1 MSDVGAS
8 MFRNSRVTFA
18 RLCEESVLAIEHRR
32 NAIVQEETAK
42 ADQERRA
49 REDRAPLSP
58 QKWIDNNYFSGSL
71 ADSLYPKLKEVFCRF
86 YEGQYHEIIMGGATR
101 YGKTT
106 LALAINGYSLY
117 LLSCMGSPQRN
128 FHLME
133 QSVLLM
139 LNMNVTE
146 LKARSAYFAKLS
158 AWVRSTPYF
167 GQEFQPKANVITQL
181 QFPKHVVSRFAGAV
195 VTAPESEDLIFFLG
209 DEANL
214 YDVIEDSKRAQVGS
228 RYDAAELIEAA
239 VHRRMNGTFMRADGT
254 FPDSCKV
261 VWLCKETYPNSFI
274 RRRVK
279 EVKRHGLEQPGKVL
293 VLESTEWGMK
303 PEGTYEKKYFY
314 IRTASRMKSACI
326 LDQCEV
332 FSEKKDADRRQH
344 NPDVPEDERFQVF
357 EVPEVHR
364 MAAEKNLEQFIRDMC
379 GWPTEA
385 ISLFLRDRQWLKD
398 AIRTPGHGIESALCE
413 HPFVDHEL
421 VLSSPEAFLPIHC
434 RQVEIADEDTGEVT
448 RAWRPIFNPSVTRFI
463 HVDAGLTT
471 DPTGF
476 VMGHQNGW
484 TMVERFDAT
493 QEKVSAI
500 LSPKI
505 FIDAMLRI
513 LPEPG
518 GQVNFGVVLA
528 LIRRIAR
535 HGYLIGKVTMDSFQ
549 HVALSQPLKEE
560 GYEVEIVSVDKT
572 MDAYDFVDKAFRE
585 KRLSVYLNK
594 PFIEEVTQL
603 ERVVTGK
610 VYQGRPVVKVDHRP
624 GERKDVSDGV
634 AGVTWQVEL
643 AATNRIPI
651 QPHPIASDKADAMRE
666 KIRAEL
672 TVQDAFDRGDYE
684 SLAEMGIGTRYV

>member
-1 MSDVGAS
+1 LVDAGIS
-8 MFRNSRVTFA
+8 MVRNSRAAFA
-18 RLCEESVLAIEHRR
+18 RLCEETASSIEHRKH
-32 NAIVQEETAK
+32 AQVQEETAR
-42 ADQERRA
+42 AEQERRA
-49 REDRAPLSP
+49 REDRDPLPPS
-58 QKWIDNNYFSGSL
+58 KWISNAYFAGSL
-71 ADSLYPKLKEVFCRF
+71 AESLYPKLKDVFCRF
-86 YEGQYHEIIMGGATR
+86 FEEQYHEIIMGGATR

-106 LALAINGYSLY
+106 LALAINGYVLY

-146 LKARSAYFAKLS
+146 LKARSAYFAKIS

-167 GQEFQPKANVITQL
+167 AQEFTPKSNVITQL
-181 QFPKHVVSRFAGAV
+181 QFPKHIQSRFAGATV
-195 VTAPESEDLIFFLG
+195 NAPESEDLVFFLG

-214 YDVIEDSKRAQVGS
+214 YDVIEDSKRAQTGK

-254 FPDSCKV
+254 FPDPCKV

-274 RRRVK
+274 RRRVN
-279 EVKRHGLEQPGKVL
+279 EVKRLRLETPGKVL

-314 IRTASRMKSACI
+314 IRTASRMKSACV
-326 LDQCEV
+326 LKPEDVVEAQKD
-332 FSEKKDADRRQH
+332 SERRMQD
-344 NPDVPEDERFQVF
+344 PQLPEDEKFRVF
-357 EVPEVHR
+357 EVPLVHKL
-364 MAAEKNLEQFIRDMC
+364 AAEKNLEQFIRDMC

-385 ISLFLRDRQWLKD
+385 ITLFLRDRQWLKD
-398 AIRTPGHGIESALCE
+398 AIRVPCAEYPSALCE
-413 HPFVDHEL
+413 HPFAEHET
-421 VLSSPEAFLPIHC
+421 VLTTPELFLPIHC
-434 RQVEIADEDTGEVT
+434 RQVEIRDEETGEVSLV
-448 RAWRPIFNPSVTRFI
+448 WRPIFNPSIPRFI

-471 DPTGF
+471 DPMGF

-484 TMVERFDAT
+484 TRVDRFDEE
-493 QEKVSAI
+493 QDKVSTTLA
-500 LSPKI
+500 PRI
-505 FIDAMLRI
+505 FIDAALRI
-513 LPEPG
+513 LPEPA

-549 HVALSQPLKEE
+549 HVALSQPLAEA
-560 GYEVEIVSVDKT
+560 GFDVEIVSVDKT

-585 KRLSVYLNK
+585 KRLSIYPSK

-603 ERVVTGK
+603 ERVVTGR
-610 VYQGRPVVKVDHRP
+610 VHQGRPVVKVDHRP
-624 GERKDVSDGV
+624 GEKKDVSDGI

-643 AATNRIPI
+643 AATTRVPF
-651 QPHPIASDKADAMRE
+651 QPQAIAQQRADARRE
-666 KIRAEL
+666 QIQAEL
-672 TVQDAFDRGDYE
+672 TAQDAFERGDYE
-684 SLAEMGIGTRYV
+684 TMAEMGLGTRYV